1 MGQFKRMD
9 QIRYILETY
18 RETRSMKGT
27 ARRLQ
32 VSRNTI
38 YDYLGRA
45 WEHCEEILQVLELSE
60 SEFLEVMY
68 PKEKDESASREVDF
82 VKQIGYWITQLPRV
96 GVTKK
101 LLWEEYRKQH
111 ETGFGYSQIC
121 KRLSREID
129 RRDLK

>member
-18 RETRSMKGT
+18 RETRSIKGT

-38 YDYLGRA
+38 RDYLRRA
-45 WEHCEEILQVLELSE
+45 WEHCEEISQVLGLSE

-68 PKEKDESASREVDF
+68 PKEKDESSNREVDF
-82 VKQIGYWITQLPRV
+82 VKQIGYWIT
-96 GVTKK
+96 
-101 LLWEEYRKQH
+101 
-111 ETGFGYSQIC
+111 
-121 KRLSREID
+121 
-129 RRDLK
+129 